1 MDELVADV
9 VSFFSS
15 MGSRRHGIVTAA
27 PCLETYPIL
36 IGCGGRCNP
45 FWSWL
50 LPRSGMTSLQGKAK
64 GMMECWYT
72 RAERQPGERG
82 GDDKHRARNTGFPGV
97 RTLLL
102 QLDGSRLFLL
112 DFFTVVLMPHMAIPL
127 TETTMPTEGSGR

>member
-82 GDDKHRARNTGFPGV
+82 EMISIGLGTRVSLVLGHCCSSWMGA
-97 RTLLL
+97 
-102 QLDGSRLFLL
+102 
-112 DFFTVVLMPHMAIPL
+112 DFFYWISSLW
-127 TETTMPTEGSGR
+127 S